1 MSAGSD
7 SRGNEKNSATDS
19 SEDQSSGSAASSATP
34 LSLSG
39 LSLLAALPEL

>member
-19 SEDQSSGSAASSATP
+19 SEDQSSGSAASSDRP
-34 LSLSG
+34 DNESG
-39 LSLLAALPEL
+39 VALLAALPEL